1 MVVPAATPKPIIDK
15 LSAELA
21 KILAMPDVRERLT
34 GQGADPFIST
44 PPQFAAMIRAEM
56 LRYAKVINTA
66 NVKLE

>member
-1 MVVPAATPKPIIDK
+1 MGPAGMPKELVTRIN
-15 LSAELA
+15 AEVN

-34 GQGADPFIST
+34 SQGADPFIST

-56 LRYAKVINTA
+56 LRYAKVIKAA